1 MTRVAV
7 LGALGR
13 MGSLSAAAIE
23 AAADLELISRIDL
36 GDDLNTL
43 LDQGV
48 DVALDFTSPEAAV
61 ANIEWAVT
69 NGINVVVGTSGFDQ
83 DKIDKVTALVGDKDV
98 SVLIVPNFSIGA
110 VLMMKFAQIAA
121 PYFESTEIIE
131 VHHPDK
137 IDAPSGTA
145 IRSAQLIAQARD
157 RAGLGAVP
165 DATTSDPAGAR
176 GGKVAGI
183 PVHAI
188 RARGYVASQEVLF
201 GGLGETLAIR
211 HDSNDRVSFMPGVI
225 AALKAAPNLRGVHV
239 GLESILGI

>member
-23 AAADLELISRIDL
+23 ADAELELISRIDI
-36 GDDLNTL
+36 GDDLNAL
-43 LDQGV
+43 LDQGI
-48 DVALDFTSPEAAV
+48 DVALDFTAPEAALG
-61 ANIEWAVT
+61 NIEWAVA
-69 NGINVVVGTSGFDQ
+69 NGINLVVGTSGFDQ
-83 DKIDKVTALVGDKDV
+83 SKIDKVTALVADKDV
-98 SVLIVPNFSIGA
+98 SVIIVPNFSIGA

-131 VHHPDK
+131 MLHPDK
-137 IDAPSGTA
+137 VDAPSGTA
-145 IRSAQLIAQARD
+145 IRSAQLIAQARE

-165 DATTSDPAGAR
+165 DATATDPAGAR

-201 GGLGETLAIR
+201 CGLGETLAIR

-225 AALKAAPNLRGVHV
+225 AAIKAAPNLQGVHV
-239 GLESILGI
+239 GLEAILGI